1 MIKVDDDR
9 TWARLAER
17 SRRDWTVVVRETE
30 EYLREEFGF
39 EVTSHELGEFE
50 ARHSAALS
58 EPRGRATGSA

>member
-17 SRRDWTVVVRETE
+17 SRREWTVVVRETE
-30 EYLREEFGF
+30 DYLRDEFDF
-39 EVTSHELGEFE
+39 EVTARELGDFE